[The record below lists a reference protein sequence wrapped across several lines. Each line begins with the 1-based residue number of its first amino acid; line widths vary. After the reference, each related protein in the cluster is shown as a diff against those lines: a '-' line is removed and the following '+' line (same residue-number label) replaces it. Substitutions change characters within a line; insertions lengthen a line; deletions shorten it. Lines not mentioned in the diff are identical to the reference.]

1 MVGAHVLPDLLHDP
15 VVRVRPRDESTLA
28 GDLLCHVRSFVRGF
42 GWGYVGV
49 ALARTKVQL
58 CGKLFVEIDGERV
71 EERLP
76 GRQGRL
82 LFAFLAANR
91 NRTLTRDELL
101 DALWADGRDGGL
113 APLLSKLRRVVPL
126 DDFRVALPN
135 DAWVDVEA
143 AADAVHRAESAIAQ
157 GDFHRAWGPSQVA
170 MFIAGREFL
179 PGEEAE
185 WIDGARRRL
194 GELHLRALEA
204 YAQAGLGIG
213 GTELAAA
220 VRTGRELTRREPYR
234 ETGYRVLMEALA
246 KEGNAAESLR
256 VYDELRTRLR
266 DDLGVAPSPRTQE
279 LHKQLL
285 R

>member
-1 MVGAHVLPDLLHDP
+1 
-15 VVRVRPRDESTLA
+15 
-28 GDLLCHVRSFVRGF
+28 
-42 GWGYVGV
+42 
-49 ALARTKVQL
+49 LARTKVQL
-58 CGKLFVEIDGERV
+58 CGRLVVELEDERV

-91 NRTLTRDELL
+91 NRTLTRAQLL
-101 DALWADGRDGGL
+101 DALWPDGRDGGL

-126 DDFRVALPN
+126 DGLRLALPPA
-135 DAWVDVEA
+135 AWVDVEA
-143 AADAVHRAESAIAQ
+143 AADGVHRAESAIAQ

-170 MFIAGREFL
+170 MFISGRTFL
-179 PGEEAE
+179 PGEESA
-185 WIDGARRRL
+185 WIDEGRRRL
-194 GELHLRALEA
+194 EDLHLRALEA

-220 VRTGRELTRREPYR
+220 VRAGRELTRREPYR
-234 ETGYRVLMEALA
+234 ETAHRLLMSALA
-246 KEGNAAESLR
+246 REGNTAEALR
-256 VYDELRTRLR
+256 VYDGLRTRLQQ
-266 DDLGVAPSPRTQE
+266 DLGVAPSAETQE

>member
-1 MVGAHVLPDLLHDP
+1 
-15 VVRVRPRDESTLA
+15 
-28 GDLLCHVRSFVRGF
+28 
-42 GWGYVGV
+42 
-49 ALARTKVQL
+49 LARTKVQL
-58 CGKLFVEIDGERV
+58 CGKFFVEFEGERV
-71 EERLP
+71 EDRLP

-91 NRTLTRDELL
+91 NRRLTRDELL

-126 DDFRVALPN
+126 DDFRVALPH
-135 DAWVDVEA
+135 DAWIDVEA
-143 AADAVHRAESAIAQ
+143 AEDAVHRAESAIAQ
-157 GDFHRAWGPSQVA
+157 GDSYRAWGPSQVA
-170 MFIAGREFL
+170 MFIAGRTFL
-179 PGEEAE
+179 PGDDAE
-185 WIDGARRRL
+185 WIDDARRRL

-234 ETGYRVLMEALA
+234 ETGYRVLMEALVN
-246 KEGNAAESLR
+246 EGNAAEALCIF
-256 VYDELRTRLR
+256 DELRTRLR
-266 DDLGVAPSPRTQE
+266 DDLGVAPSPRTQA
-279 LHKQLL
+279 LHRHLL